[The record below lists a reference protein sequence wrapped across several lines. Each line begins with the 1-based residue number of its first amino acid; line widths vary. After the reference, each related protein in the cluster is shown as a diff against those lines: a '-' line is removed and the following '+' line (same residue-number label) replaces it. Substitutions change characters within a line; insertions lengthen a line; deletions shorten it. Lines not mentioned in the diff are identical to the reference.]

1 VNEEAQ
7 KADWYGNCDP
17 DTTPVSGQGSRPAW
31 YVPLDAWPDPV
42 LGETVPLR
50 GALGRDALYNHIL
63 LSSRAGARASAQLF
77 AGFRGTGKS
86 TELARLAE
94 RLRETKKFAVLE
106 IRADVWF
113 HMGAAPTA
121 HELGLVI
128 VGAMADL
135 AAVQLKTEVFKKKS
149 GWQQVLEFLQDTEA
163 KEGTLKLGVADLK
176 CAFRATQGAF
186 RAQLATLLGDKPEKL
201 REFVHRVVVELA
213 TSLPE
218 GQQLVVLV
226 DGLEKFQVGPEQ
238 IATVYRQVT
247 DLFQQQH
254 LLLRLPRCHVVYT
267 VPPYLEA
274 VNVRVG
280 EYYGGLVRMLPSVRV
295 HGRQPERE
303 PYEPGIRALLTM
315 VGHRVDLETLF
326 GEHWEACTR
335 ALVMAS
341 GGHVRDLLMLVRET
355 VLAGFDVPLPL
366 GMTHVEQAIAVW
378 RTGPGGHPWPLGTL
392 QLLQQIDRDQNLT
405 QLPDGDLSAFA
416 QAMDQF
422 LVLAYRNGETWYDVH
437 PLVRQGLSG
446 ASLH

>member
-1 VNEEAQ
+1 MDEVAL
-7 KADWYGNCDP
+7 KAEWYSHCDP
-17 DTTPVSGQGSRPAW
+17 DTTPVSGRQSRPAW
-31 YVPLDAWPDPV
+31 YVPLDAWPDP
-42 LGETVPLR
+42 ETRQVVPLR
-50 GALGRDALYNHIL
+50 GSLGLDALYRHIV
-63 LSSRAGARASAQLF
+63 LSSQAGDRMSAQLF

-106 IRADVWF
+106 IRADAWF

-121 HELGLVI
+121 YELGLVL

-135 AAVQLKTEVFKKKS
+135 AEVQLNLDVFKKKS
-149 GWQQVLEFLQDTEA
+149 GWARIETFLGEIQGTEA
-163 KEGTLKLGVADLK
+163 TLKLGLADLK
-176 CAFRATQGAF
+176 FAFRATGGEF
-186 RAQLATLLGDKPEKL
+186 RAQLASLLGDKPEKL
-201 REFVHRVVVELA
+201 RAFVHGAVLELA
-213 TSLPE
+213 TKLPPE
-218 GQQLVVLV
+218 QQLVVLV

-280 EYYGGLVRMLPSVRV
+280 EYYGGRVRMLPSVRV
-295 HGRQPERE
+295 HGRQPERA
-303 PYEPGIRALLTM
+303 PYAPGIRALLTM
-315 VGHRVDLETLF
+315 VGHRVDLERMF
-326 GEHWEACTR
+326 GACWQDCTR
-335 ALVMAS
+335 ALILAS

-366 GMTHVEQAIAVW
+366 GMSQVEQAIAVW
-378 RTGPGGHPWPLGTL
+378 RTGPGGHPWPPGML
-392 QLLQQIDRDQNLT
+392 QLLHQIDQDQRLT
-405 QLPDGDLSAFA
+405 QMPDGDLSAFA

-437 PLVRQGLSG
+437 PLVRHRLSG
-446 ASLH
+446 PSAT